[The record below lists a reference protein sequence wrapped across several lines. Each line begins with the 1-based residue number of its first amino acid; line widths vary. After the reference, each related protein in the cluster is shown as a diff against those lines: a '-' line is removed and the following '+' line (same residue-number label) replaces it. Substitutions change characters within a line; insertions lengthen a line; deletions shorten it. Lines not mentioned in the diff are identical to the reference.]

1 MKNLILVACLLT
13 ISFAIDPAKVK
24 KFYDIFDICVQ
35 ELYTPEVPKKSPL
48 NIEDYTPDIVLC
60 LLHKHEMIDEQG
72 LIKKEELIEY
82 SDYLISDET
91 KSRQAKE
98 MGSMCLKQ
106 AYQSPGSNNE
116 KIMSFIKCGTPIIDL
131 FDKPQ

>member
-1 MKNLILVACLLT
+1 MKNLLLVACLLT

-24 KFYDIFDICVQ
+24 KFYDMIDICVQ
-35 ELYTPEVPKKSPL
+35 ENTPGVPKKSPL
-48 NIEDYTPDIVLC
+48 NIEEYTPDIVLC
-60 LLHKHEMIDEQG
+60 SLHKHELIDEQG
-72 LIKKEELIEY
+72 LIKRRKLIEY
-82 SDYLISDET
+82 NDYLISDET

-106 AYQSPGSNNE
+106 ANQSPGSNNE
-116 KIMSFIKCGTPIIDL
+116 KTMAFIICATPVIDL